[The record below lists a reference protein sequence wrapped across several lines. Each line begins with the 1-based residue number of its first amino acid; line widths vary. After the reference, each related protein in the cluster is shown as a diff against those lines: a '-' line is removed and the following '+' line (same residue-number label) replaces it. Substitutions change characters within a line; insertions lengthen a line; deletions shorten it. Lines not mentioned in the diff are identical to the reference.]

1 MNSARADII
10 RQRELAVIDS
20 VIDSFDMRTYR
31 AYISYVYTYLSA
43 VCVLPSRLTCV
54 HIAVIYSVID
64 SMIDSVIADG
74 GGEVAVTAATKAEV
88 ELEGIEAKEPKGDG
102 GGDGAQWQQGDGGAG
117 AGAEEG
123 RRGAPRSVGKK
134 RAASACI
141 STH

>member
-1 MNSARADII
+1 M
-10 RQRELAVIDS
+10 
-20 VIDSFDMRTYR
+20 
-31 AYISYVYTYLSA
+31 
-43 VCVLPSRLTCV
+43 TCV

-117 AGAEEG
+117 VGAEEG

-134 RAASACI
+134 QAASACI
-141 STH
+141 STLNCATGRHWLCYGATCCVASGGKWYK